1 MSTVSRHPALRRAPR
16 LTTDERLASRI
27 TRVGRFAKVDP
38 RRGRPLPGF
47 TQLLAFLCWVVFVEE
62 SFRRAVRARSADGA

>member
-1 MSTVSRHPALRRAPR
+1 
-16 LTTDERLASRI
+16 
-27 TRVGRFAKVDP
+27 
-38 RRGRPLPGF
+38 LPGF